1 VLSYVLP
8 LCAAE
13 PRPDLTPYL
22 QWLSAR
28 ADVIVVDGSPPDV
41 FAVHAGWWQP
51 FVRHLPVDPACRTPM
66 GKVGGV
72 LTGVVRAHED
82 KVVIADDDVRYD
94 DASLARLERLLDEA
108 EVVRPQNVFTAWPWH
123 AWWDT
128 GRTLIARATG
138 GDWPGTLGVRRDV
151 LLDAGGY
158 AGDVMFENLELVRTV
173 RAAGGREH
181 VALDV
186 VVGRIPPSGGH
197 FRSQRVRQA
206 YDELARPARLA
217 VQLALLPVVAVGRLR
232 AVAAIVVI
240 SLAAAEIGRR
250 RGGGRR
256 HYPAWTT
263 LAAPVWVAE
272 RAVTCWLAVACRTT
286 RGGVR
291 YGDVALRR
299 AASSSRALRVRQSS
313 RRELSTQNSL
323 PSGSASTT
331 HDPYPVPGDAKR
343 HVGSRAG
350 RHVPSRRV

>member
-8 LCAAE
+8 LRAAE
-13 PRPDLTPYL
+13 PRRELTQYL
-22 QWLSAR
+22 QWLSSR
-28 ADVIVVDGSPPDV
+28 ADVIVVDGSAPDV
-41 FAVHAGWWQP
+41 FAVHAGWWRP
-51 FVRHLPVDPACRTPM
+51 LVRHLPVDPAFRSPM

-94 DASLARLERLLDEA
+94 DTSLTRLERLLDEA
-108 EVVRPQNVFTAWPWH
+108 EVVRPQNAFTTWPWH

-151 LLDAGGY
+151 FLGAGGY

-186 VVGRIPPSGGH
+186 VVGRIPPSGRH

-206 YDELARPARLA
+206 YDELARPSRLVA
-217 VQLALLPVVAVGRLR
+217 ALAILPVVVVGRVR
-232 AVAAIVVI
+232 AALAIGAAGLLVAEV
-240 SLAAAEIGRR
+240 GRR
-250 RGGGRR
+250 RAGGRR

-263 LAAPVWVAE
+263 LAAPLWLAE
-272 RAVTCWLAVACRTT
+272 RAITSWCALARRICF
-286 RGGVR
+286 GGVT
-291 YGDVALRR
+291 YGDVVLVR
-299 AASSSRALRVRQSS
+299 AASSK
-313 RRELSTQNSL
+313 RELRQASVVAAPRTRDTALGVL
-323 PSGSASTT
+323 P
-331 HDPYPVPGDAKR
+331 
-343 HVGSRAG
+343 
-350 RHVPSRRV
+350 